1 MLTGCGPGLAWVPLM
16 SWREALGDAI
26 GTCWAPWIYGVARL
40 RHGRMFH
47 PEGLVFRGR
56 VDQCF
61 GGPFAAIGRRLGSH
75 VLARFSG
82 ALWKHGRERFDVLG
96 IALRFSH
103 VSVDTARPHA
113 GDQDLLFATILS
125 PLAMPLA
132 PLMTHSHDF
141 FANRYYAVAP
151 FELVDRRRVKFRLT
165 ALEHPA
171 HVGSRG
177 QQLRSAVAVGAA
189 RFELAAR
196 ATLTRRWHPVAHVA
210 LEADFELDQDELR
223 FDPFRD
229 GAEIVPVGFVHAIR
243 RRAYAASQAV
253 RAH

>member
-1 MLTGCGPGLAWVPLM
+1 MRTGCGTRLASVPLM
-16 SWREALGDAI
+16 SWREALGDAV
-26 GTCWAPWIYGVARL
+26 GTCWAPWIYRIARL

-56 VDQCF
+56 VDPCS
-61 GGPFAAIGRRLGSH
+61 GGPFAAVGRSLGSS

-82 ALWKHGRERFDVLG
+82 ALWKHGRERLDVLG

-103 VSVDTARPHA
+103 VGVDSARPHA

-125 PLAMPLA
+125 PLTMPLA

-151 FELVDRRRVKFRLT
+151 FELPDRRRVKFRLT

-171 HVGSRG
+171 HVGSRE
-177 QQLRSAVAVGAA
+177 QQLRSAVAIGAA
-189 RFELAAR
+189 RFELSAR
-196 ATLTRRWHPVAHVA
+196 ATLTRRWHLVAHVV
-210 LEADFELDQDELR
+210 LEADLEFDQSELR

-229 GAEIVPVGFVHAIR
+229 GAEIMPVGFVHAIR

-253 RAH
+253 RAR

>member
-1 MLTGCGPGLAWVPLM
+1 MLTGCGPGLASVPLM
-16 SWREALGDAI
+16 SWREALGDAV
-26 GTCWAPWIYGVARL
+26 GTCWAPWIHGVARL

-56 VDQCF
+56 VDRCF
-61 GGPFAAIGRRLGSH
+61 GGPFAVAGRRLGSH

-103 VSVDTARPHA
+103 VSVDTVRPHA

-125 PLAMPLA
+125 PLTMPLA

-141 FANRYYAVAP
+141 FANRYHAVAP
-151 FELVDRRRVKFRLT
+151 FELADRRRVKFRLT

-171 HVGSRG
+171 HVGSRE
-177 QQLRSAVAVGAA
+177 QQLRSAVAIGAA

-196 ATLTRRWHPVAHVA
+196 ATLTRRWHQIAHVA
-210 LEADFELDQDELR
+210 LEADLELDQGELR